1 MYSNA
6 LPAGLLFLAIL
17 VYFPSA
23 PSLPPRCFKEYD
35 FYPIAIFFNFIAFV
49 ILSLSS
55 TVERLDFI
63 AGFKEVQHSCFV
75 LALVIF
81 VLCRNFQLRLF

>member
-23 PSLPPRCFKEYD
+23 PSLPP
-35 FYPIAIFFNFIAFV
+35 
-49 ILSLSS
+49 SLSS

-63 AGFKEVQHSCFV
+63 AGFKEVQSDIDAILV
-75 LALVIF
+75 LSLLSASI
-81 VLCRNFQLRLF
+81 VLGCTDQ